1 MQPETPKQIEQA
13 VAGVGAAPQSELAE
27 LLYSRRME
35 AAAEV
40 ALRSEHADPQSM
52 EAVAEAVVQS
62 EEHWSMEPC
71 SLPSEQEQHSCSA
84 RS

>member
-1 MQPETPKQIEQA
+1 M
-13 VAGVGAAPQSELAE
+13 
-27 LLYSRRME
+27 
-35 AAAEV
+35 